1 MNHRRGLKLI
11 AMLVFL
17 LFLSAGCG
25 GKKEKGLKTV
35 EGNPETLYQQGL
47 VLFNKRQYPEAL
59 KKFEELKSSFPDSP
73 PYTVWSELK
82 VGDCH
87 FHKENYV
94 EAIAAYEEFRKIH
107 PTHEEI
113 TYVQYQIGMSY
124 YNQMRSS
131 DRDQIPTQ
139 KALSAFEYL
148 IANYPPNLLTDKA
161 KEKAGICRK
170 RLADHQFN
178 IGNFYYKQRKYPAA
192 SARFREALE
201 KFPNVPGEDR
211 TLFLL
216 GKSYLEMDQGEKA
229 RDVFTTLVN
238 GHPKSSYVREAKSF
252 LERGMG
258 EKRVLKGK
266 TKPAKPT
273 SAGPSEAETT
283 PVALAKFDEERRKPM
298 AFQEAPVASS
308 PGRKES
314 DQSGGTP
321 GPVPLAV
328 QPGSSEEK
336 RSSVPPPSSPVSP
349 PTIGGQDRT
358 SGKQERESGSAGAPS
373 KAETTPVALAKFD
386 EERRKPVTFEE
397 APVTPS
403 PAKEESEQ
411 RETSAF
417 TPLAVQPGSSEE
429 KRSSVPPP
437 SSPVPP
443 SKVEEEGRTTGRQE
457 RVSGPSEA
465 PREGETRATK
475 QKRVA
480 ALPDVASASKEGEK
494 PKRGLLREPG
504 AASAVDR
511 GAPIDITSDKVES
524 STKDNL
530 IVFKGNV
537 TARQK
542 DMIIYAD
549 SVEALVFEDGK
560 GIEKVV
566 ADGNVKIQQGLR
578 LANCGKAVFSNVDQ
592 RVVLTGNPKVW
603 EGANMVSGDEII
615 VDLEKNR
622 VEVKG
627 GPETRGKATIQPGT
641 EPSLPK

>member
-139 KALSAFEYL
+139 KALSTFEYL
-148 IANYPPNLLTDKA
+148 IANYPPNLFTDKA

-170 RLADHQFN
+170 RLADHEFN

-252 LERGMG
+252 LERGTG

-273 SAGPSEAETT
+273 SAGPSE
-283 PVALAKFDEERRKPM
+283 
-298 AFQEAPVASS
+298 
-308 PGRKES
+308 
-314 DQSGGTP
+314 
-321 GPVPLAV
+321 
-328 QPGSSEEK
+328 
-336 RSSVPPPSSPVSP
+336 
-349 PTIGGQDRT
+349 
-358 SGKQERESGSAGAPS
+358 
-373 KAETTPVALAKFD
+373 AETTPVALAKFD

-443 SKVEEEGRTTGRQE
+443 STVEEEGRTTGRQE

-641 EPSLPK
+641 EPNLSK